1 MWIII
6 HLLCVTILAA
16 WIYSN
21 VKRLSDKLNIAIIA
35 LRKIASTDYD
45 MNKLVVIAIN
55 ALKDI
60 DNIK

>member
-6 HLLCVTILAA
+6 HLLCVTILAM
-16 WIYSN
+16 WIYFN
-21 VKRLSDKLNIAIIA
+21 IKRLSDKLNIAIIA
-35 LRKIASTDYD
+35 LLKIASTNYD
-45 MNKLVVIAIN
+45 MNKLVVIAMQ

>member
-1 MWIII
+1 MVIAMYLFWFFV
-6 HLLCVTILAA
+6 LVG
-16 WIYSN
+16 YVYFSFR
-21 VKRLSDKLNIAIIA
+21 KQYKKLNTAIDA

-45 MNKLVVIAIN
+45 MNKLVCIAIK